1 MSRLKGK
8 VSEVLDACLS
18 SESPE
23 VRAKVYEIINLS
35 GLQVDDPMFLVLTLT
50 GQMRVF
56 LEAAPA
62 ELSKLLR
69 EWKER
74 NARSL
79 EEIQRTIAV
88 VKETQRLQADSM
100 RQNLE
105 GVSQRCVFDIQEAG
119 MAATSA
125 IAEAN
130 SETLA
135 QALQVCHQ
143 ASELKEEVMALHTKV
158 EADRQAN
165 EDILKVLLQ
174 GIGQTIK
181 GLEKAVVEINY
192 SGAAIRRLQQDTFWI
207 KWAEW
212 FSPLWAL
219 LVVGVIGLGSGWW
232 LMSLKYNDSTN
243 LLGRRL
249 VNWNI
254 DRILKCQKDNNP
266 KCTIWIVSPERRK

>member
-1 MSRLKGK
+1 MSRLNGK
-8 VSEVLDACLS
+8 ASEVLDACLS

-35 GLQVDDPMFLVLTLT
+35 GLEADDPMFLVLTLT

-62 ELSKLLR
+62 ELSKLLT
-69 EWKER
+69 EWKEK

-79 EEIQRTIAV
+79 EEIHTAIAV
-88 VKETQRLQADSM
+88 VKETQQQQADSM

-105 GVSQRCVFDIQEAG
+105 IVSQRCVSDIKEAG

-135 QALQVCHQ
+135 QAQQ
-143 ASELKEEVMALHTKV
+143 ACNRANELKEEVMALRTRV

-165 EDILKVLLQ
+165 EDVLEVLLKR
-174 GIGQTIK
+174 IGQTTR
-181 GLEKAVVEINY
+181 GLEKAVGQIND
-192 SGAAIRRLQQDTFWI
+192 SGAAIRRLQQNTVWI
-207 KWAEW
+207 KWADW

-219 LVVGVIGLGSGWW
+219 LVVGGVGLVAGGW
-232 LMSLKYNDSTN
+232 LMSLKYNDYLDVYGRN
-243 LLGRRL
+243 LMK
-249 VNWNI
+249 WNS
-254 DRILKCQKDNNP
+254 DRILKCMDDKNP
-266 KCTIWIVSPERRK
+266 KCTIWIVPPERRE